1 MRAPEPEETIA
12 FAVPKTRRWPAA
24 VLGVAVGV
32 AGTVVA
38 APFLENGA
46 DAAAI
51 DQVEADLATAPVEIR
66 DLIEEVDWIGDLGY
80 GQPVDIPAPFEGTVT
95 GTVTAGDVLRRG
107 DTVVEIDQQPV
118 VLFYGEVPS
127 WRDLTEGDEGPDVRQ
142 LESNLV
148 ALGYDPDGLVTVDE
162 EYTSATED
170 MVERWQAA
178 LGLEETGEVAS
189 GDVIVVDGPVSVT
202 TAPTVGQ
209 PARDGEVLGSVSAR
223 AVVTDVVAPQAGTIE
238 QVIEAGATVEHGTVL
253 YVADGVEVVAVT
265 LDPAADAD
273 NDADADADADADTAD
288 VPGQVFV
295 IVEEGRQVGSVE
307 IAVDDVLTEPA
318 PVMTLETQ
326 TLSVVVPVELAAS
339 DEWFEGQT
347 VTITLP
353 DDSIVAGVVSEVGTV
368 TQGGS
373 QGQVPTI
380 DVVIDLVELVDDDL
394 PASEV
399 TVTVAGD
406 SVFGAMVA
414 PTRALVTLAE
424 GGFALEKVTSDGTT
438 VLVAIETGAFD
449 DGLVEIESSQLS
461 PGDEVVVPR

>member
-1 MRAPEPEETIA
+1 MRAPEPEETTV

-32 AGTVVA
+32 VGTAIA
-38 APFLENGA
+38 APFFENGA
-46 DAAAI
+46 DAAAT
-51 DQVEADLATAPVEIR
+51 DQIEVELATATIEIR
-66 DLIEEVDWIGDLGY
+66 DLIEEVEWIGDLGY
-80 GQPVDIPAPFEGTVT
+80 GQPVDVPAPFEGTVT
-95 GTVTAGDVLRRG
+95 GTVAAGDILRRG

-127 WRDLTEGDEGPDVRQ
+127 WRDLAEGDEGPDVRQ

-162 EYTSATED
+162 AYTSATED

-253 YVADGVEVVAVT
+253 YVADGLEVVAVT
-265 LDPAADAD
+265 HDPP
-273 NDADADADADADTAD
+273 ADADADTDD

-347 VTITLP
+347 VSITLP
-353 DDSIVAGVVSEVGTV
+353 DDSDVAGIVSEVGTV
-368 TQGGS
+368 TQGGG

-406 SVFGAMVA
+406 SVFGALVA

-438 VLVAIETGAFD
+438 VLVAVETGAFD